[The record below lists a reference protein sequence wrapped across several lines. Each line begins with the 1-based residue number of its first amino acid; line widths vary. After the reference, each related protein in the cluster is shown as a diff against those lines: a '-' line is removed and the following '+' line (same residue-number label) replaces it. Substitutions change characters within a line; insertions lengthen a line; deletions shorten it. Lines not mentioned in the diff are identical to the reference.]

1 MIISLKCIEEDKAGE
16 KWKKRF
22 NKSWPYYQKWFLSEG
37 HTARTGYLS
46 SVEALEEHMPELLPT
61 YHNLCELA
69 GGGDIASRYLS
80 LYNPP
85 PFMSG
90 CTQVAW
96 NKHPYSLIRNYDY
109 NPKWFEGN
117 LFKTN
122 WLKPV
127 IGMSDCNWGL
137 LDGMNADGLAI
148 SLTFGGRKISGEGFG
163 IPLVMRY
170 VLETC
175 KDVPEAVS
183 TLLRLPVHMSYNVT
197 ILDKTGKYKTVYLTP
212 DKGPHVDIEKVAT
225 NHQQDIEWFEYA
237 EMTATRERKAYLDFL
252 VDQQVHERDDLRQ
265 RFLMPP
271 LYNKDIQR
279 SFVTLYGMQYDL
291 EALTATVFWPNKE
304 LVQSFENFTECRE
317 LVQIVKPGRGELTQ
331 YRLH

>member
-1 MIISLKCIEEDKAGE
+1 MLISLKCVEEDKAGK
-16 KWKKRF
+16 KWQKRF
-22 NKSWPYYQKWFLSEG
+22 NKSWPYYKKWFLSEG

-46 SVEALEEHMPELLPT
+46 SLEQLEEHMPELLPV
-61 YHNLCELA
+61 YENLCMLA
-69 GGGDIASRYLS
+69 GGGDLVSRFLS

-148 SLTFGGRKISGEGFG
+148 SLTFGGRKITGEGFG

-175 KDVPEAVS
+175 RDTPQAVS

-212 DKGPHVDIEKVAT
+212 DKGPHVDIERVAT
-225 NHQQDIEWFEYA
+225 NHQQDIEWLEYA
-237 EMTATRERKAYLDFL
+237 ELTATRERKIYLDQLVNDPNLSREEVKGKFL
-252 VDQQVHERDDLRQ
+252 Q
-265 RFLMPP
+265 PP
-271 LYNKDIQR
+271 LYNKDIQK
-279 SFVTLYGMQYDL
+279 SFVTLYGVQYDL
-291 EALTATVFWPNKE
+291 EKLAATVFWPNKE
-304 LVQSFENFTECRE
+304 LIQSFENFHECRE
-317 LVQIVKPGRGELTQ
+317 VININKPNLGELV
-331 YRLH
+331 R

>member
-1 MIISLKCIEEDKAGE
+1 MLISLKCLEENKPGD

-22 NKSWPYYQKWFLSEG
+22 NKSWPFYKKWFLSEG
-37 HTARTGYLS
+37 HTARPGYLTCL
-46 SVEALEEHMPELLPT
+46 EKLEEHMPELVPT
-61 YHNLCELA
+61 YKSLCELA
-69 GGGDIASRYLS
+69 GGSDLAARYLS

-163 IPLVMRY
+163 IPLIMRY

-175 KDVPEAVS
+175 SDVTQAVS

-197 ILDKTGKYKTVYLTP
+197 VLDKTGRYNTVYLTP
-212 DKGPHVDIEKVAT
+212 DKGPHVDHEKVAT
-225 NHQQDIEWFEYA
+225 NHQQSIEWLEY
-237 EMTATRERKAYLDFL
+237 EELTATRERKVFLDAL
-252 VDQQVHERDDLRQ
+252 VNQDSMTRDQLRE
-265 RFLMPP
+265 RFLAPP
-271 LYNKDIQR
+271 LYNKDIQK
-279 SFVTLYGMQYDL
+279 SFVTLYGIEYDL
-291 EALTATVFWPNKE
+291 EELKATVFWPGKTLE
-304 LVQSFENFTECRE
+304 QSFESFKDCRE
-317 LVQIVKPGRGELTQ
+317 FVNINKPNIGEFTA
-331 YRLH
+331 

>member
-1 MIISLKCIEEDKAGE
+1 MLISLKCVEEDKAGK
-16 KWKKRF
+16 KWQKRF
-22 NKSWPYYQKWFLSEG
+22 NKSWPYYKKWFLSEG

-46 SVEALEEHMPELLPT
+46 SLEQLEEHMPELLPV
-61 YHNLCELA
+61 YENLCMLA
-69 GGGDIASRYLS
+69 GGGDLVSRFLS

-148 SLTFGGRKISGEGFG
+148 SLTFGGRKITGEGFG

-175 KDVPEAVS
+175 RDTPQAVS

-212 DKGPHVDIEKVAT
+212 DKGPHVDIERVAT
-225 NHQQDIEWFEYA
+225 NHQQDIEWLEYA
-237 EMTATRERKAYLDFL
+237 ELTATRERKIYLDQLVNDPNLSREEVKGKFL
-252 VDQQVHERDDLRQ
+252 Q
-265 RFLMPP
+265 PP
-271 LYNKDIQR
+271 LYNKDIQK
-279 SFVTLYGMQYDL
+279 SFVTLYGVQYDL
-291 EALTATVFWPNKE
+291 EKLAATVFWPNKE
-304 LVQSFENFTECRE
+304 LIQSFENFHECRE
-317 LVQIVKPGRGELTQ
+317 VININKPNIGELV
-331 YRLH
+331 R